1 MPSLRGRSTVGI
13 WLAFAGGAALAV
25 AAGLFLLSLRLDPIV
40 RGRVVQALAARFD
53 ADVRLASLH
62 VSLFP
67 SPRVTAEGLALRHKG
82 WDPSQKPFIG
92 VRKFTAYTGYGLLFG
107 PVKRV
112 TNIRLEGLV
121 IDLPPNDRGKMKQ
134 GMVGHPKRGE
144 NRFPFVIEEIVADG
158 TVLVIEPRSK
168 DKESLDFDIGK
179 LTLHSVGAGQPM
191 SFRASLTN
199 PKPPGNIESTGSFGP
214 WMTED
219 PRQTPVSGKYTFRH
233 ADLSVFAGIAGIL
246 SSDGEYGG
254 VLERIAVRGD
264 TDTPDFT
271 VATAGFPVDLK
282 THYSAIVDGTNGD
295 TTLDPVDAQFLHSSL
310 ECRGA
315 VTDTPGIKGKAVSLD
330 VKTIHAR
337 IEDLLRLTVKARRPA
352 LTGAIAFQTKFFL
365 PPGGKDVMT
374 RLALDGQFGITAAK
388 FTDTGVQGRMNDLS
402 LRAQGRPKEIGEDME
417 TFASD
422 FHGRFRLKD
431 GVASFSRLSFGIPGA
446 QVNLDGDY
454 GLKSGELDFHGTLR
468 MQAKIS
474 QTVTGFK
481 SILLKVADPFFKKNG
496 AGSVVPIRITGTQDH
511 PSFGIEF
518 NRKASAK

>member
-1 MPSLRGRSTVGI
+1 M
-13 WLAFAGGAALAV
+13 AFVGGAALALV
-25 AAGLFLLSLRLDPIV
+25 ARLFLLGQRLDPIT
-40 RGRVVQALAARFD
+40 RGRVIQALSARFD
-53 ADVRLASLH
+53 ADVQLASLH

-67 SPRVTAEGLALRHKG
+67 SPRVIAEGLALRHKG
-82 WDPSQKPFIG
+82 WDPSQKPFIAI
-92 VRKFTAYTGYGLLFG
+92 RKFTAYTGYGLLFG

-112 TNIRLEGLV
+112 TNVRLEGLI
-121 IDLPPNDRGKMKQ
+121 IDLPPTDRGKMKQ
-134 GMVGHPKRGE
+134 GMVGHPKNGE
-144 NRFPFVIEEIVADG
+144 THFPFVIEEIVADG
-158 TVLVIEPRSK
+158 TVLKIEPRSK
-168 DKESLDFDIGK
+168 DKESLDFEIEK
-179 LTLHSVGAGQPM
+179 LTLHSVGPGRPM

-246 SSDGEYGG
+246 SSIGEYSG

-282 THYSAIVDGTNGD
+282 THYSAIVDGVNGD

-315 VTDTPGIKGKAVSLD
+315 VTGTPGVKGKTVALD

-337 IEDLLRLTVKARRPA
+337 IEDLLRLTVKGPKPP
-352 LTGAIAFQTKFFL
+352 LTGAIAFQTKFLL
-365 PPGGKDVMT
+365 PPGGKDVMA

-388 FTDTGVQGRMNDLS
+388 FTDTGVQGQMNDLS
-402 LRAQGRPKEIGEDME
+402 LRAQGRPKEIGEDKE

-422 FHGRFRLKD
+422 FHGHFKLKD
-431 GVASFSRLSFGIPGA
+431 GVANFSRLSFAIPGA
-446 QVNLDGDY
+446 LVNLDGDY
-454 GLKSGELDFHGTLR
+454 GLKSGDLNFHGTLR
-468 MQAKIS
+468 MQAKVS

-481 SILLKVADPFFKKNG
+481 SILLRIADPFFQKDG
-496 AGSVVPIRITGTQDH
+496 AGAVVPIRITGTQDH

-518 NRKASAK
+518 RRKANRK